1 MGEVAARAGAS
12 KATLYK
18 SFADTETLFRAAL
31 AREVERR
38 RGAIAGN
45 LAEPDLAGALAAA
58 GHAMQDAL
66 DDRALELFRLV
77 IAEAGRHPAIGRAFY
92 EELVEAAARPI
103 AGRRERDLGRDAP
116 AARVLALQFVGAIK
130 EPLFYP
136 RLMGMTIRAEPAP
149 AIERAVRMV
158 LAADGPVGASA
169 ARDRRGAP

>member
-38 RGAIAGN
+38 RGAIAGA
-45 LAEPDLAGALAAA
+45 LAEPDLAGA
-58 GHAMQDAL
+58 GHAMLKAL

-103 AGRRERDLGRDAP
+103 AGRLERDLGRDAP

-136 RLMGMTIRAEPAP
+136 RLMGMTIRAEPVP